1 MFSLRMAPCVI
12 FEDEH
17 LLVVHKPAGWNTH
30 APGPHAGEG
39 IYDWLRHREPR
50 WATLAILHRLDKETS
65 GVMVFGKTPAANRS
79 LTEQFTEHRV
89 RKKYLLLTDRPAP
102 QREFAVKTAL
112 VRVGEKYTSRPPHAG
127 AEIAETKFCRSRGD
141 ETQIKIG
148 NSDKSRARDGSRC
161 RQAASGNELE
171 TPHVVSYNYVEASP
185 LTGRT
190 HQIRVHA
197 AESGFPILGDALYGG
212 TPAARVFLHA
222 AEISFA
228 HPATGEPVT
237 FRAPANF
244 DADPRLAL
252 RAALFSFESQNFQAQ
267 SNVGQAFQSRMAGLG
282 DFPVAKPGTGKF
294 REPADKN
301 VCSTNAFRV
310 IHGASDGWP
319 GWYVERLGKFLLSQ
333 SEQPLRA
340 EQLEE
345 LARLA
350 KIFSAGGA
358 YHKILSRQVRR
369 TTAAEASPQPVW
381 GEAAPER
388 FEIREN
394 GVRFELGFNE
404 GYSTGLFLDQ
414 RDNRRRFLTGH
425 IAADFDFGPWTPD
438 FGLLNCFAYTCG
450 FSVCAARAGAKTTS
464 LDLSK
469 KYLAWGRRNF
479 ALNGLDPAAHDF
491 IYGDAFDWLRRLA
504 KKGRAFDAVALDP
517 PTFSQSKEHGVF
529 RAEKD
534 FGKLVTAALPLVK
547 PGGVLFAST
556 NATDWPPEKFLADM
570 EKAIHSSRRK
580 ILQRHHVPQPPDF
593 PISRAGPAYL
603 KTVWLR
609 IG

>member
-1 MFSLRMAPCVI
+1 MIPHFHLGVEKWFHLPVIPCVI

-30 APGPHAGEG
+30 APGPHASEG

-65 GVMVFGKTPAANRS
+65 GVLVFGKTPAANRS
-79 LTEQFTEHRV
+79 LTEQFTERRV
-89 RKKYLLLTDRPAP
+89 RKKYLLLTDRPVP
-102 QREFAVKTAL
+102 QREFTVKTAL
-112 VRVGEKYTSRPPHAG
+112 VRVGEKYASRPPHAG

-161 RQAASGNELE
+161 RQSASGYKLE
-171 TPHVVSYNYVEASP
+171 TPHVVSCNCMAAEP

-197 AESGFPILGDALYGG
+197 AESGFPILGDTLYGG

-222 AEISFA
+222 AEISFT

-237 FRAPANF
+237 FHAPANF
-244 DADPRLAL
+244 ASIPQFGGASVLASRKDDYSSGSSVASPHLSDPRLAL
-252 RAALFSFESQNFQAQ
+252 RAALIDPQET
-267 SNVGQAFQSRMAGLG
+267 
-282 DFPVAKPGTGKF
+282 D
-294 REPADKN
+294 
-301 VCSTNAFRV
+301 AFRV

-340 EQLEE
+340 EQREE

-350 KIFSAGGA
+350 KIFSTGGA

-388 FEIREN
+388 FEICEN
-394 GVRFELGFNE
+394 GARYELGFNE
-404 GYSTGLFLDQ
+404 GYSVGLFLDQ

-425 IAADFDFGPWTPD
+425 IAADFDFGLWTPD

-469 KYLAWGRRNF
+469 KYLEWGRRNF

-534 FGKLVTAALPLVK
+534 FGKLVAAALPLVK

-556 NATDWPPEKFLADM
+556 NATDWPPEKFLADV

-580 ILQRHHVPQPPDF
+580 TLQRHYVPQPPDF
-593 PISRAGPAYL
+593 PISRAEPAYL